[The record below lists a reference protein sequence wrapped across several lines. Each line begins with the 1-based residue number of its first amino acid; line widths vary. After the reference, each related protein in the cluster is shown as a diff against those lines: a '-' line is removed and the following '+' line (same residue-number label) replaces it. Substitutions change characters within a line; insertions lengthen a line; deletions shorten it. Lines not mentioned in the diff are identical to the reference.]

1 MAHIFFNPNP
11 QHKRVGD
18 CSVRA
23 MCKALDMDWD
33 TAFLSMMVIAM
44 KVYDM
49 PSANYVWGLLLQQN
63 GFGRMVIPSVCPECI
78 TVREFA
84 EKHMNGIY
92 VLACEND
99 HVVTVCDGNYFDT
112 WDSGDDVILYYYQK
126 QED

>member
-11 QHKRVGD
+11 LHKRVGD

-33 TAFLSMMVIAM
+33 TAFLSMMVISM

-63 GFGRMVIPSVCPECI
+63 GYSRMIIPSVCPECM
-78 TVREFA
+78 TVEEFA
-84 EKHMNGIY
+84 NKHNKGVY

-99 HVVTVCDGNYFDT
+99 HVVTVENGNYFDT
-112 WDSGDDVILYYYQK
+112 FDSGDSVVVYYYQK
-126 QED
+126 QEE